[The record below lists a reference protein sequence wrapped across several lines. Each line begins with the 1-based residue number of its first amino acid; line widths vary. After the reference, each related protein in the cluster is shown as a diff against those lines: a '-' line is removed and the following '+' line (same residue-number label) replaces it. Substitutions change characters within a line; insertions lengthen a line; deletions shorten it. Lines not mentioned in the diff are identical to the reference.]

1 MLNWRVLILLPQSTH
16 SSCGMAV
23 FIYLFVGEYITSIV
37 VVLNFKTANYRF
49 APFYHSQQFTT
60 EKFSL
65 FCVNLISSY
74 FNLLMMP

>member
-37 VVLNFKTANYRF
+37 VVLNFKTANYRS
-49 APFYHSQQFTT
+49 APITAS
-60 EKFSL
+60 SL
-65 FCVNLISSY
+65 PLKNFPY
-74 FNLLMMP
+74 FVSTLLALTSIY